1 MAADFFIYLVIIL
14 SVHLLIDYF
23 EKENYNT
30 NHYHDKYIK
39 KRV

>member
-1 MAADFFIYLVIIL
+1 MAADLFIYLLIIL